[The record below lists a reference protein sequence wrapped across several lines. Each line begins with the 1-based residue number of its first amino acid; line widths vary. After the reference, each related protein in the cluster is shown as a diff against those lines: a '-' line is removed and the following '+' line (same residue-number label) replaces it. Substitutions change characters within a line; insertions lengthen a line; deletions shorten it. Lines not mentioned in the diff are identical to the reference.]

1 MSSAYKSREVHLTV
15 KTAPKS
21 PIKLVAVPRIFFRG
35 VIQIRVEQ
43 VDKDLFVNN
52 LFIFF
57 ILIIMII
64 MIRSFVS
71 YDTKEDIFLS
81 QHELL

>member
-1 MSSAYKSREVHLTV
+1 MSSAYRSREVHLTV

-21 PIKLVAVPRIFFRG
+21 PIRLVAAPRIFFRG

-52 LFIFF
+52 LFIYLFF
-57 ILIIMII
+57 FHLDHYDNNDKVFRIL
-64 MIRSFVS
+64 
-71 YDTKEDIFLS
+71 
-81 QHELL
+81 